1 MNKTIER
8 LSHRYRIAKNLGL
21 EEEAVNIAIQIA
33 EEAQKEMEGDDNHEK
48 NNI

>member
-8 LSHRYRIAKNLGL
+8 LAHRYRIAKNLGL

-33 EEAQKEMEGDDNHEK
+33 EESQKEVEGLDDEK
-48 NNI
+48 